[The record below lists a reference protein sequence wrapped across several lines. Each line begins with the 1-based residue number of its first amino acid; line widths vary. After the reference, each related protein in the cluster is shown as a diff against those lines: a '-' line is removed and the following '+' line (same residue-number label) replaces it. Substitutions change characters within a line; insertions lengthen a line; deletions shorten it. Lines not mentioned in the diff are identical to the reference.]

1 MFAVLDWLNQPFV
14 TLGSEAISLSSVLGA
29 LAFLVC
35 EGAAARGAR
44 WVWSVGAIAAL
55 VLAALALTDGR
66 WVDAGIRVVV
76 AVLCAYGWR
85 HRRVQAMIVRFATGR
100 EMAYGVVLF
109 AIATVVVAYAL
120 TAQTE
125 DAVSWGGAVVMAA
138 LFVQLGALA
147 RGLVTGWW
155 VVLAGAVVSL
165 GLAMSS
171 ESWAAAVV
179 SAAAGALAGYGWA
192 QWRREAR
199 ASEVLEFPV
208 AANAVDEDLVA

>member
-1 MFAVLDWLNQPFV
+1 MFAVLDWINGPFV
-14 TLGSEAISLSSVLGA
+14 TLGTEAIALPSVLGA

-55 VLAALALTDGR
+55 VLAALALVDGR
-66 WVDAGIRVVV
+66 WVDSGIRIVV
-76 AVLCAYGWR
+76 AALCAYGWR
-85 HRRVQAMIVRFATGR
+85 HRRSQAMAVRFATGR

-125 DAVSWGGAVVMAA
+125 DSVSWGGAVVVAA
-138 LFVQLGALA
+138 LFVQLAALA

-165 GLAMSS
+165 GLAAASG
-171 ESWAAAVV
+171 SWAGAIV
-179 SAAAGALAGYGWA
+179 SAAAGALAVYGWV
-192 QWRREAR
+192 QWRRDAR
-199 ASEVLEFPV
+199 ASEVLDFPI
-208 AANAVDEDLVA
+208 ADEIVDEDLVA